1 MKKAS
6 SLNSSSPASR
16 TFWFHY
22 EVEVAASHSTAV
34 RVWLPRPTSDA
45 SQDVLEELLSG
56 ADFSRKREPANG
68 NEYVYVEL
76 PPDAASRKL
85 VLSHLIRRRAVLTTE
100 PPVVPAQP
108 LPEEVRPFLLASR
121 EVPTDGE
128 IVAEARTVASAEE
141 PPASISRK
149 VFQHFLKT
157 FEYDSR
163 GCTID
168 RASELGNLARMCE
181 IGSGTCTDWHGLF
194 VSWVRSLGIPA
205 RFHFGF
211 NIPRDGR
218 KSGTI
223 AGYHCW
229 ADAWL
234 PEVGWFP
241 VDITEAKKRPE
252 EEARFFGGLDEN
264 RVRFTLGRDVVL
276 TPAPAEG
283 PIDKFIFP
291 VVAADGKHHRFT
303 VKFRFE
309 AVEP

>member
-1 MKKAS
+1 MTSPS
-6 SLNSSSPASR
+6 SPPASR

-22 EVEVAASHSTAV
+22 EVEVASSPSKAV

-45 SQDVLEELLSG
+45 SQDVLEERLSG
-56 ADFSRKREPANG
+56 ADFSRQKESGQG
-68 NEYVYVEL
+68 NEYLYVEL
-76 PPDAASRKL
+76 PPDAAARKL
-85 VLSHLIRRRAVLTTE
+85 VLSHLVRRREVITAE
-100 PPVVPAQP
+100 PPVMPAQP
-108 LPEEVRPFLLASR
+108 LPDEVRPFLLANR

-128 IVAEARTVASAEE
+128 VVAEARAFAGPRE
-141 PPASISRK
+141 PPAVISRK

-168 RASELGNLARMCE
+168 RFSEIGNLAKMCE
-181 IGSGTCTDWHGLF
+181 IGSGTCTDWHGLY
-194 VSWVRSLGIPA
+194 VSWMRSLGVPA

-229 ADAWL
+229 ADTWL
-234 PEVGWFP
+234 PETGWFP
-241 VDITEAKKRPE
+241 VDITEAKKRPA

-264 RVRFTLGRDVVL
+264 RVRFTVGRDVVL

-291 VVAADGKHHRFT
+291 IVEADGKHHRFD

-309 AVEP
+309 AVEQ

>member
-1 MKKAS
+1 MTAPS
-6 SLNSSSPASR
+6 SPPASR

-22 EVEVAASHSTAV
+22 EVEVAEAPSTAV
-34 RVWLPRPTSDA
+34 RVWLPFPTADA
-45 SQDVLEELLSG
+45 SQDVLEARLSG
-56 ADFSRKREPANG
+56 ANFSREREPVHG
-68 NEYVYVEL
+68 NEYLFVEL
-76 PPDAASRKL
+76 PPDTASRTL
-85 VLSHLIRRRAVLTTE
+85 VMSHLIRRREAVTVE
-100 PPVVPAQP
+100 PPVLPAQP
-108 LPEEVRPFLLASR
+108 LTEEVRRFLLANR

-128 IVAEARTVASAEE
+128 VVAEARAVAEAGE
-141 PPASISRK
+141 PPASACRK

-194 VSWVRSLGIPA
+194 VSWMRSLGVPA

-211 NIPRDGR
+211 NIPRGG
-218 KSGTI
+218 KQSGTI

-234 PEVGWFP
+234 PEAGWFP

-264 RVRFTLGRDVVL
+264 RVRFTLGRDVAL

-283 PIDKFIFP
+283 PVDKFIFP
-291 VVAADGKHHRFT
+291 LVEADGRPHRFT

-309 AVEP
+309 AVEQ